1 MTSAATSH
9 VRWFLVFWLFILSA
23 VSYLDRVN
31 ISIAGGS
38 IAEAYH
44 LSDVQLGKVFS
55 AMLVGY
61 ALFQTVGGRLADR
74 YGPRHV
80 LTGGVV
86 WWGIFTALTA
96 LVPAKIAG
104 ALFVFVV
111 VRFLL
116 GAGEAVI
123 YPSAN
128 QFIARWIPMTER
140 GIANGW
146 IFAGVGAG
154 AGLTPVIITY
164 IMVHY
169 GWRSSFWV
177 CSIIGFAAGTVW
189 FRYARDTPAEH
200 AGVSA
205 SELALMRS
213 GLTQS
218 QLNHDPKAL
227 VSWGRVMRSKEVW
240 AVTLSYFCYGYVA
253 WIFFSWFYR
262 YLAKVRGLDLKAS
275 AFYTMLPFLA
285 MLVCCLLGGAINDRL
300 TKWQGPRVGR
310 CGLAAFAILVAG
322 VFIAFGSQVQSARLA
337 SVVLAGGAGAL
348 YLSQSSFWSV
358 TADIAG
364 ASSGSVSGFMNMG
377 NQIGAALTATLT
389 PWIAARF
396 GWTTSFLVA
405 AGLCIV
411 GALSWLVVD
420 PSRQLMI
427 RSADAGKLR
436 SKTAVA
442 IAVFALLLHGAT
454 ANAQSASN
462 AEPQTAI
469 VHVDATPEHAINSFD
484 PDSALGSSI
493 DVLSHADI
501 DKVDTPLIIQESLS
515 AGWGPLTHR
524 NNSELRMAAWH
535 WNENGTW
542 SDPAHNSGYFTGSTD
557 LKAPIRYILSYALP
571 HRGFS
576 TSGDRPLQGPNLSYW
591 KSNPYLTSKFTGESD
606 ALHPQWVVVD
616 LNTEKAG

>member
-1 MTSAATSH
+1 VISGTTSH

-38 IAEAYH
+38 IAESYH

-74 YGPRHV
+74 FGPRLV
-80 LTGGVV
+80 LAGGVA

-96 LVPAKIAG
+96 LVPANIAG
-104 ALFVFVV
+104 AVFVFVA

-128 QFIARWIPMTER
+128 QFIARWIPTPER

-154 AGLTPVIITY
+154 AGLTPLIITY

-177 CSIIGFAAGTVW
+177 CSLVGFAAGAVW
-189 FRYARDTPAEH
+189 FLTARDTPAEH

-205 SELALMRS
+205 SELELIRS
-213 GLTQS
+213 GLTQAES
-218 QLNHDPKAL
+218 KNASKAL
-227 VSWGRVMRSKEVW
+227 VPWGRVLHSKEVW
-240 AVTLSYFCYGYVA
+240 AITLSYFCYGYVA

-285 MLVCCLLGGAINDRL
+285 MLVCCLLGGAINDWL

-310 CGLAAFAILVAG
+310 CALAAIAIAVAG
-322 VFIAFGSQVQSARLA
+322 IFIAFGSQVHSARLA
-337 SVVLAGGAGAL
+337 SVVLAVGAGAL

-377 NQIGAALTATLT
+377 NQMGAALTTSLT

-405 AGLCIV
+405 AALCLL
-411 GALSWLVVD
+411 GAVSWLAVNPLRLLTV
-420 PSRQLMI
+420 Q
-427 RSADAGKLR
+427 SADAGE
-436 SKTAVA
+436 VQ
-442 IAVFALLLHGAT
+442 H
-454 ANAQSASN
+454 QSSTGMAD
-462 AEPQTAI
+462 QT
-469 VHVDATPEHAINSFD
+469 S
-484 PDSALGSSI
+484 
-493 DVLSHADI
+493 
-501 DKVDTPLIIQESLS
+501 
-515 AGWGPLTHR
+515 
-524 NNSELRMAAWH
+524 
-535 WNENGTW
+535 
-542 SDPAHNSGYFTGSTD
+542 TGSAVTR
-557 LKAPIRYILSYALP
+557 AS
-571 HRGFS
+571 S
-576 TSGDRPLQGPNLSYW
+576 
-591 KSNPYLTSKFTGESD
+591 
-606 ALHPQWVVVD
+606 
-616 LNTEKAG
+616 

>member
-1 MTSAATSH
+1 MTGGTSN
-9 VRWFLVFWLFILSA
+9 VRWFLVFWLFVLSA

-31 ISIAGGS
+31 ISIASGS

-74 YGPRHV
+74 FGPRRV
-80 LTGGVV
+80 LAAGVA

-96 LVPAKIAG
+96 MVPANIAG
-104 ALFVFVV
+104 ALLVFVA
-111 VRFLL
+111 VRFFL

-128 QFIARWIPMTER
+128 QFIARWIPTTER

-154 AGLTPVIITY
+154 AGLTPLLITQ
-164 IMVHY
+164 IMVRY
-169 GWRSSFWV
+169 GWRTSFWV
-177 CSIIGFAAGTVW
+177 CSIIGFVAGAVW
-189 FRYARDTPAEH
+189 FVSARDTPAEH

-205 SELALMRS
+205 AELALIRS
-213 GLTQS
+213 GLTQAEPK
-218 QLNHDPKAL
+218 NGPKAL
-227 VSWGRVMRSKEVW
+227 VSWARVLRSKEVW

-310 CGLAAFAILVAG
+310 CGLAAFAIAVAG
-322 VFIAFGSQVQSARLA
+322 IFIAFGSQVQSARLA

-358 TADIAG
+358 TADISG

-377 NQIGAALTATLT
+377 NQIGAALTASLT
-389 PWIAARF
+389 PWIASRF

-405 AGLCIV
+405 AALCLV
-411 GALSWLVVD
+411 GAASWLVVD
-420 PSRQLMI
+420 PTQQITVLP
-427 RSADAGKLR
+427 AD
-436 SKTAVA
+436 V
-442 IAVFALLLHGAT
+442 AT
-454 ANAQSASN
+454 AQLQSSQRMSDQSAPRS
-462 AEPQTAI
+462 P
-469 VHVDATPEHAINSFD
+469 VVRV
-484 PDSALGSSI
+484 SS
-493 DVLSHADI
+493 
-501 DKVDTPLIIQESLS
+501 
-515 AGWGPLTHR
+515 
-524 NNSELRMAAWH
+524 
-535 WNENGTW
+535 
-542 SDPAHNSGYFTGSTD
+542 
-557 LKAPIRYILSYALP
+557 
-571 HRGFS
+571 
-576 TSGDRPLQGPNLSYW
+576 
-591 KSNPYLTSKFTGESD
+591 
-606 ALHPQWVVVD
+606 
-616 LNTEKAG
+616 

>member
-1 MTSAATSH
+1 MNGARTSH
-9 VRWFLVFWLFILSA
+9 VRWFLVSWLFVLSA

-74 YGPRHV
+74 FGPRRV
-80 LTGGVV
+80 LAAGVM

-96 LVPAKIAG
+96 MVPANISG
-104 ALFVFVV
+104 AILIFVV
-111 VRFLL
+111 IRFLL

-128 QFIARWIPMTER
+128 QFIARWIPTSER
-140 GIANGW
+140 GIANGL

-154 AGLTPVIITY
+154 AGLTPLLITE
-164 IMVHY
+164 IMLRY

-177 CSIIGFAAGTVW
+177 CSIIGFAAGAVW
-189 FRYARDTPAEH
+189 FVTARDTPAEH
-200 AGVSA
+200 AGVTA
-205 SELALMRS
+205 YELALIRS
-213 GLTQS
+213 GLTQAES
-218 QLNHDPKAL
+218 KNDPNAL
-227 VSWGRVMRSKEVW
+227 MPWRRVMQSKEVW

-285 MLVCCLLGGAINDRL
+285 MLMCCLLGGAINDRL
-300 TKWQGPRVGR
+300 TKRLGPRVGR
-310 CGLAAFAILVAG
+310 CGVAAFAIAVAG
-322 VFIAFGSQVQSARLA
+322 IFIAFGSQVQSARLA

-377 NQIGAALTATLT
+377 NQIGAALTASLT
-389 PWIAARF
+389 PWIATRF

-405 AGLCIV
+405 AGLCVV

-420 PSRQLMI
+420 PTRQL
-427 RSADAGKLR
+427 RVSAADA
-436 SKTAVA
+436 SAA
-442 IAVFALLLHGAT
+442 QIHGAGHLPD
-454 ANAQSASN
+454 QSGRRSPVARAS
-462 AEPQTAI
+462 
-469 VHVDATPEHAINSFD
+469 
-484 PDSALGSSI
+484 L
-493 DVLSHADI
+493 
-501 DKVDTPLIIQESLS
+501 
-515 AGWGPLTHR
+515 
-524 NNSELRMAAWH
+524 
-535 WNENGTW
+535 
-542 SDPAHNSGYFTGSTD
+542 
-557 LKAPIRYILSYALP
+557 
-571 HRGFS
+571 
-576 TSGDRPLQGPNLSYW
+576 
-591 KSNPYLTSKFTGESD
+591 
-606 ALHPQWVVVD
+606 
-616 LNTEKAG
+616 